1 MIYSEIRLRNNLQLE
16 PDVTFYTLYYNVIR
30 IVTS

>member
-1 MIYSEIRLRNNLQLE
+1 MIYSEIRPGNNLQLV